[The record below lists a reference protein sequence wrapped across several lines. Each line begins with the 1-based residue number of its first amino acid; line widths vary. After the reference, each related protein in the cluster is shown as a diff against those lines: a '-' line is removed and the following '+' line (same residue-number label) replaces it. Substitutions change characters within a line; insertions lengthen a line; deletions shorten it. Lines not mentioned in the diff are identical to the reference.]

1 VILLESEELLKEIEA
16 CKKMLEGYKSYGQ
29 FVGEAIDAF
38 SRLGE
43 IIGDPS
49 DEGIKEGLK
58 LAETLH
64 KEMNPY
70 RAYVPRIGIAIDEI
84 LKWMQDNQ

>member
-1 VILLESEELLKEIEA
+1 MKSEELLKEIEA
-16 CKKMLEGYKSYGQ
+16 CKRMLEGYRSYGQ

-38 SRLGE
+38 SRLSE

-49 DEGIKEGLK
+49 EESLKEGLK
-58 LAETLH
+58 LAETLL

-84 LKWMQDNQ
+84 LKWIQDNQ